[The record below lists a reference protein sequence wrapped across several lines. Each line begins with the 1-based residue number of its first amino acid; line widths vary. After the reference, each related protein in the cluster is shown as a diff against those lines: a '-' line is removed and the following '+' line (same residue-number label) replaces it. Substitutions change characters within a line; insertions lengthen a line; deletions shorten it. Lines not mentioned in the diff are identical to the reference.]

1 MSYPD
6 WNLTIGAVVAP
17 FSRFGEVKVRIETDF
32 PERFEGL
39 ETVCIRALDGT
50 GKLMKVERTR
60 LHKGQILLLLHGIS
74 SINLAEE
81 IRGSL
86 VQVRQGDAVSLPD
99 NEYYVHD
106 LVGCTVFLD
115 SGKELGR
122 LNSVMRGTANDV
134 YVIGQG
140 KEEIL
145 LPAVRQVVISVD
157 IIERKIVVS
166 LIPGLLPGE
175 AETA

>member
-6 WNLTIGAVVAP
+6 WNLTIGAIVAP

-32 PERFEGL
+32 PERFKGL
-39 ETVCIRALDGT
+39 ETVCIRALDGV
-50 GKLMKVERTR
+50 GRLMAVERTR
-60 LHKGQILLLLHGIS
+60 FHKGHVLLQLKNVS
-74 SINLAEE
+74 SINAAEE
-81 IRGSL
+81 LRASL
-86 VQVRQGDAVSLPD
+86 VQLRQQDAVVLPE

-115 SGKELGR
+115 SGRELGR
-122 LNSVMRGTANDV
+122 LNSVMRGVANDV

-145 LPAVRQVVISVD
+145 LPAVRQVVVSVD
-157 IIERKIVVS
+157 IAERKIVVS

-175 AETA
+175 AEAT